1 MTRLS
6 LAGFAVLCV
15 IALGLAGMAKAVF
28 DTASFVCMQES
39 VPARLRGRV
48 FAF

>member
-1 MTRLS
+1 M
-6 LAGFAVLCV
+6 FFVL
-15 IALGLAGMAKAVF
+15 ALGLAGMAKGVF